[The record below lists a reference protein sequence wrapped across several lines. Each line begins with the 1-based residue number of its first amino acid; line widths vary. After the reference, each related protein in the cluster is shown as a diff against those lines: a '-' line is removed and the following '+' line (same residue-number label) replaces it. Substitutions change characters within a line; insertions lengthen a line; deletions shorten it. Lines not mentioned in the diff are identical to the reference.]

1 MISSV
6 QNPNTRALSTSP
18 TIVIRVTGVILGLF
32 PYKATDS
39 DSLAYLFPL
48 LTHSMYSHPNMSY
61 PGTGTYRPYSYQ
73 YPTVDPLPLPSM
85 STIALQDIV
94 EGQQRATSGLVTLL
108 SQERTTAESTT
119 REHKQQLSNM
129 TSLSQHFLL
138 FMPDVEQKLSALE
151 SEIRTN
157 ACTNCLNPES
167 TELQARLKDMLEVV
181 ANLGRIAE
189 GFACSTGLRL
199 VPVRSNATIP
209 DVPEPV
215 Y

>member
-1 MISSV
+1 
-6 QNPNTRALSTSP
+6 
-18 TIVIRVTGVILGLF
+18 
-32 PYKATDS
+32 
-39 DSLAYLFPL
+39 
-48 LTHSMYSHPNMSY
+48 
-61 PGTGTYRPYSYQ
+61 
-73 YPTVDPLPLPSM
+73 M